1 MIKVFIPG
9 PYSIPIWR
17 QFPDSKRYV
26 WKNCEFYFE
35 EPKEYDYLV
44 VWGLEKELS
53 TLCPKE
59 KRLCFLGEPPYVK
72 RYTKAF
78 REQFGYVFGC
88 QPKMIRRGEMQK
100 LMPTLAWMAGCKIGT
115 NVSMD
120 DFGTYMSY
128 QDFKYYEPKEQRL
141 NKVCF
146 ITSNKKFT
154 RGHRDRVNFANKIL
168 KNHIDIID
176 IYGNGYNPI
185 DDKLEVLSK
194 YKYVLAIENGL
205 CMDYWTE
212 KLADSYLA
220 GCHPIYYGCP
230 NISDYFEQ
238 DSMTK
243 VNIRDYNGT
252 INTIKDIIERDV
264 FSTSREAVLTARN
277 QVLDE
282 YNMFNLIANEVSKID
297 SYNYLIE
304 KMSLPEIIY
313 PMKYNLK
320 DLVLYKLARLFNI
333 VL

>member
-1 MIKVFIPG
+1 M
-9 PYSIPIWR
+9 
-17 QFPDSKRYV
+17 
-26 WKNCEFYFE
+26 
-35 EPKEYDYLV
+35 
-44 VWGLEKELS
+44 
-53 TLCPKE
+53 
-59 KRLCFLGEPPYVK
+59 
-72 RYTKAF
+72 
-78 REQFGYVFGC
+78 
-88 QPKMIRRGEMQK
+88 
-100 LMPTLAWMAGCKIGT
+100 
-115 NVSMD
+115 
-120 DFGTYMSY
+120 
-128 QDFKYYEPKEQRL
+128 
-141 NKVCF
+141 
-146 ITSNKKFT
+146 
-154 RGHRDRVNFANKIL
+154 NFANKIL
-168 KNHIDIID
+168 KNHIDLID

-320 DLVLYKLARLFNI
+320 GFSFI
-333 VL
+333 